1 MLPDIFCLAV
11 SGLRGSFK
19 LCRKYARDPRALAAG
34 AERVQ
39 SSKIRYVLGLHRYR
53 LPQDTVESA
62 GVVRIR
68 QVVRTPVRQPIKTL
82 HSRRNRPLDSFVTF
96 TSLCHFPPCLA
107 TGGIYSNLDISRD
120 ILIHPHVESVLTNQ
134 KGITMARLPFM
145 QGKNTSSVSLADMAS
160 SVLTI
165 IQQHQQQNHRVY
177 QTTS

>member
-1 MLPDIFCLAV
+1 MACATNTKHFAWLTTTTSALQWSRACDARGFFILLSAAYAGSSSCAASMRGILELSLQVLNAFNPARYGTSCIDI
-11 SGLRGSFK
+11 
-19 LCRKYARDPRALAAG
+19 
-34 AERVQ
+34 
-39 SSKIRYVLGLHRYR
+39 SS
-53 LPQDTVESA
+53 S
-62 GVVRIR
+62 
-68 QVVRTPVRQPIKTL
+68 
-82 HSRRNRPLDSFVTF
+82 
-96 TSLCHFPPCLA
+96 
-107 TGGIYSNLDISRD
+107 LDITRD